1 MKKNYEDLQRYI
13 DALNVKHVKVSGDV
27 LRLKENFTNDDLE
40 RINEIFVKCDD
51 KLNDC
56 DLNINGDK
64 QTDEDPT
71 TSITL

>member
-27 LRLKENFTNDDLE
+27 LRLKETFTNDDLE

-71 TSITL
+71 